1 MYQSGRAGDKAKK
14 RKSPAKSG
22 RVGITAKW
30 RAVKPTFFAVP
41 AQQQQCCWSKING
54 VLHGK
59 NLEEQE
65 AGLVL

>member
-41 AQQQQCCWSKING
+41 AQQQQCCWSKIYSI
-54 VLHGK
+54 
-59 NLEEQE
+59 
-65 AGLVL
+65 

>member
-41 AQQQQCCWSKING
+41 VQQQQCCWSKWSTTW
-54 VLHGK
+54 K
-59 NLEEQE
+59 KP
-65 AGLVL
+65 